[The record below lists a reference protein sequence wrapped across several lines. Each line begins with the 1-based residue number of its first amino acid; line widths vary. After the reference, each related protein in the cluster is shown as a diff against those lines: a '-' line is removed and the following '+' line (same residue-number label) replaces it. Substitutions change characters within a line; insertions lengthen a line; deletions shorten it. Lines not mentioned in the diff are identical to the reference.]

1 MKEKALEQ
9 ISRMLHTNYEL
20 INLCVTDFLDE
31 GVEDTVSLYRLQT
44 LRKLRNEI
52 FDLEAIINE
61 Q

>member
-9 ISRMLHTNYEL
+9 ISSMLHTNYEL

>member
-9 ISRMLHTNYEL
+9 ISNMLNTNYEL